1 NKMQTNHFQFW
12 PKRVP
17 YSLTIPET
25 TIYDNLTVSAK
36 RYPNKEAILYYGEKM
51 TYKELLHEVDQ
62 TAAFLEQL
70 HVKEGE
76 NVLLFMQNSAQFV

>member
-1 NKMQTNHFQFW
+1 
-12 PKRVP
+12 
-17 YSLTIPET
+17 
-25 TIYDNLTVSAK
+25 
-36 RYPNKEAILYYGEKM
+36 M

-76 NVLLFMQNSAQFV
+76 NVLLFMQNSAQFVISYYAILRANAVVVPINPMLTAEELSFYIKDCEIKTAIV